1 MGYVRRLE
9 RALQG
14 AAIRGCSYLAKQYIN
29 YGVDINATEY
39 LMASPSTP
47 AIFPEMNGWGA
58 MSPFSA
64 IHIASI
70 MGQIDVVN
78 ILIKE
83 GADLNIV
90 SPPYNFTAL
99 HSVMA
104 ILCELE
110 GSETVSNEEDDGY
123 VKIILPEHELG
134 PSQIYLNLAR
144 LLIKS
149 GADTMARDIYDKTPA
164 HYALKAKLH
173 DILELM
179 LPKWG

>member
-1 MGYVRRLE
+1 
-9 RALQG
+9 
-14 AAIRGCSYLAKQYIN
+14 
-29 YGVDINATEY
+29 
-39 LMASPSTP
+39 
-47 AIFPEMNGWGA
+47 
-58 MSPFSA
+58 
-64 IHIASI
+64 

-123 VKIILPEHELG
+123 VNIILPEHTLFDLITIRR
-134 PSQIYLNLAR
+134 SR
-144 LLIKS
+144 LFFPCLFFDCFYNNKKNY
-149 GADTMARDIYDKTPA
+149 T
-164 HYALKAKLH
+164 
-173 DILELM
+173 
-179 LPKWG
+179 

>member
-1 MGYVRRLE
+1 MEIRLK
-9 RALQG
+9 G
-14 AAIRGCSYLAKQYIN
+14 AAIRGCSYLVKQCIN
-29 YGVDINATEY
+29 WGVDINVTDFVNR
-39 LMASPSTP
+39 

-123 VKIILPEHELG
+123 VKIILPEHQLG

-173 DILELM
+173 DISELM